1 MNIQC
6 VHLSFKA
13 RGCWR
18 AACVWVGTA
27 LHWWQGQPSNEA
39 ISKCLR
45 NHSVPQP
52 MSAGLTSRVHVYQLN
67 VSVYTED
74 SLGYLC

>member
-1 MNIQC
+1 MCTLELHGTWVLGSSLC
-6 VHLSFKA
+6 VDGDCCTLVA
-13 RGCWR
+13 G
-18 AACVWVGTA
+18 AAQ
-27 LHWWQGQPSNEA
+27 HEA

-52 MSAGLTSRVHVYQLN
+52 KPASLTFRVRVHQLN
-67 VSVYTED
+67 ISVCRED